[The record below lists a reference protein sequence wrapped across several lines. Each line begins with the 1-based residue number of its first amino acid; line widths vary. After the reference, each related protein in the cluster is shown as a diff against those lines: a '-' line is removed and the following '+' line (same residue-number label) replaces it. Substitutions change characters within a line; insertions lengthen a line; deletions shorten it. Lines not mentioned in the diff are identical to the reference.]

1 MSGLAEQLR
10 PEDVPVGLG
19 SPGGP
24 LLLVATGIVMTVSPE
39 RATDAVR
46 RRGRRSCDLGSGLS
60 RIPPGSPPR
69 GPPTPCSMSRSLSTD
84 TKPVDHLAGCS
95 AALASLRPRHR
106 QAALDAV
113 AAGRLTPS
121 DAMANVDAVRLLD
134 RQAHHAWLAVAY
146 LPGVTG

>member
-10 PEDVPVGLG
+10 PEDVPVVLG

-39 RATDAVR
+39 RATDAV
-46 RRGRRSCDLGSGLS
+46 
-60 RIPPGSPPR
+60 
-69 GPPTPCSMSRSLSTD
+69 
-84 TKPVDHLAGCS
+84 LAGCS

-134 RQAHHAWLAVAY
+134 RQAHHAWLGVAY
-146 LPGVTG
+146 LPGVAG

>member
-1 MSGLAEQLR
+1 MHPAGLAASRAADALQHVE
-10 PEDVPVGLG
+10 
-19 SPGGP
+19 
-24 LLLVATGIVMTVSPE
+24 VA
-39 RATDAVR
+39 
-46 RRGRRSCDLGSGLS
+46 
-60 RIPPGSPPR
+60 
-69 GPPTPCSMSRSLSTD
+69 STD

-134 RQAHHAWLAVAY
+134 HQAHHAWLAVAY
-146 LPGVTG
+146 LAGVAV